1 MKHTIFIDILLLIGV
16 VCLFSCNGNRTI
28 YSDNNKTHAEYNIN
42 YYVDTIYGH
51 VILSTVVDK
60 YNSLSVSSIEI
71 DNFSKI
77 DND

>member
-16 VCLFSCNGNRTI
+16 VCLFSCSNRTT
-28 YSDNNKTHAEYNIN
+28 YSDNSKTHEYNIN

-51 VILSTVVDK
+51 VILSTIVDK